1 MLKLD
6 WATIAFQT
14 INFIIIAV
22 ALYYL
27 AFRPLMSEAKK
38 RAAERKNQKEQLH
51 EDREEARQ
59 LRAEL
64 EERLA
69 DAEERADEII
79 AEAQKKAESD
89 RQEMLEN
96 VRDEVERALAEAED
110 DVQQMRQ
117 QEVNAFHDE
126 LLDAIMKTSTLVI
139 RQAAP
144 PEIHK
149 TMVKQLNERIWE
161 MGRSE
166 MERVRAFRKSLG
178 ERTPTAYV
186 TTAESLSAEQQGE
199 LARTLTALA
208 DRNVDLQMETDPSLA
223 AGMRVR
229 LADIV
234 VDNSIAGRLEELR
247 EDASRTL
254 QEQMT
259 NEQAE

>member
-1 MLKLD
+1 MLTLD

-14 INFIIIAV
+14 INFIIITA

-27 AFRPLMSEAKK
+27 AFRPLMREAKK
-38 RAAERKNQKEQLH
+38 RAAEKKKLREQLH
-51 EDREEARQ
+51 EDREEAKQ

-64 EERLA
+64 EDRLA
-69 DAEERADEII
+69 DAKDQADQII
-79 AEAQKKAESD
+79 AEAQKKADSE
-89 RQEMLEN
+89 RQELLED
-96 VRDEVERALAEAED
+96 VKDEVERALAEAEE

-117 QEVNAFHDE
+117 QEVDAFHDE
-126 LLDAIMKTSTLVI
+126 LLDAIMETSALVM

-144 PEIHK
+144 PEMHN
-149 TMVKQLNERIWE
+149 TLVSQLNERIWE

-166 MERVRAFRKSLG
+166 MERVRAFRQSLG
-178 ERTPTAYV
+178 ERTPIAYV
-186 TTAESLSAEQQGE
+186 TTGHPLSSEQQGE

-208 DRNVDLQMETDPSLA
+208 DRNVEIQLETDLSLA

-247 EDASRTL
+247 DDASEAL
-254 QEQMT
+254 KEQMA